1 MSSPFFEAAAP
12 SSFAPLA
19 NPTAAARQSR
29 KTPRA
34 EAGPQRHH
42 DTTSTP
48 STKRGKRTFL
58 TNPRCHLPLSRFF
71 RERGPCHPP
80 PAPHTGMQMLRGG
93 QGRYGNVDLERLVMG
108 KNRERVRSCFSP
120 RLKPPRQ
127 TRGRPQFIAIERI
140 TPRAATAFKI
150 YYAVKSHLAA
160 ARRCGASRRHAGGP
174 RLSRPYP
181 RRAPFRSEVARRHAG
196 GPRLSRPYPRRA
208 RSEVKSRGVMR
219 EGRACRGRTHVGPR
233 SEAKS
238 RGVMREGRACRGRT
252 RAASRSEVKSRGIMR
267 EGRACRGRTRA
278 ASRSEAKSRG
288 VMREGRACRGRT
300 HAGPVPK

>member
-1 MSSPFFEAAAP
+1 
-12 SSFAPLA
+12 
-19 NPTAAARQSR
+19 
-29 KTPRA
+29 
-34 EAGPQRHH
+34 
-42 DTTSTP
+42 
-48 STKRGKRTFL
+48 
-58 TNPRCHLPLSRFF
+58 
-71 RERGPCHPP
+71 
-80 PAPHTGMQMLRGG
+80 
-93 QGRYGNVDLERLVMG
+93 MG

-127 TRGRPQFIAIERI
+127 TRGRPQFIAAERI

-181 RRAPFRSEVARRHAG
+181 RRARSEV
-196 GPRLSRPYPRRA
+196 
-208 RSEVKSRGVMR
+208 
-219 EGRACRGRTHVGPR
+219 
-233 SEAKS
+233 KS

-252 RAASRSEVKSRGIMR
+252 RAASRSEVKSRGVMREGRACRGRTHAASRSEVKSRGVMR

-288 VMREGRACRGRT
+288 IMREGRACRGRT
-300 HAGPVPK
+300 RAGPVPK

>member
-1 MSSPFFEAAAP
+1 
-12 SSFAPLA
+12 
-19 NPTAAARQSR
+19 
-29 KTPRA
+29 
-34 EAGPQRHH
+34 
-42 DTTSTP
+42 
-48 STKRGKRTFL
+48 
-58 TNPRCHLPLSRFF
+58 
-71 RERGPCHPP
+71 
-80 PAPHTGMQMLRGG
+80 
-93 QGRYGNVDLERLVMG
+93 MG

-127 TRGRPQFIAIERI
+127 TRGRPQFIAAERI

-181 RRAPFRSEVARRHAG
+181 RRAPFRSEVARRHAR

-208 RSEVKSRGVMR
+208 
-219 EGRACRGRTHVGPR
+219 R

-252 RAASRSEVKSRGIMR
+252 RAGPVRTPYAEPPPPLCLRFQCVIKSRPLP
-267 EGRACRGRTRA
+267 EPPSPK
-278 ASRSEAKSRG
+278 ASSPR
-288 VMREGRACRGRT
+288 
-300 HAGPVPK
+300 